1 MKIRVGSLD
10 LEVELDGPEQGE
22 PLLLIMGLGL
32 QLTSWPPELVR
43 ALAHAGYRVI
53 RYDHRD
59 IGLSSPQDQHGPPR
73 LTAAFWRHAFHLPLR
88 PPYTLAE
95 LADDAA
101 GLLDALGH
109 PSAHVVGISMGGM
122 VAQHLARRHPQRV
135 RGLSLWMSSP
145 GGRRLPPP
153 RPEVL
158 RLVLSRPKGAA
169 AVTAHFEH
177 LFRAIGSPAHPVPPE
192 QLRERVAA
200 NFARAYRPQATAR
213 QMIAIAADGDRRAW
227 LRELKRPVQV
237 LHGLDD
243 PLLPIAHGRALAA
256 ALPQSELREL
266 PGLGHD
272 LPAALIPEFL
282 ACIQRAREREIVDKP
297 SPGSP

>member
-1 MKIRVGSLD
+1 MKVRVGSIE

-32 QLTSWPPELVR
+32 QLTSWPIELVR
-43 ALAHAGYRVI
+43 ALADAGYRVI

-59 IGLSSPQDQHGPPR
+59 IGLSSPQDQHGRPR
-73 LTAAFWRHAFHLPLR
+73 LAAAFWRHAFHLPLH

-109 PSAHVVGISMGGM
+109 PAAQVVGISMGGM
-122 VAQHLARRHPQRV
+122 VAQHLARRHPHRV
-135 RGLSLWMSSP
+135 KGLSLWMSSP
-145 GGRRLPPP
+145 GGRDLP
-153 RPEVL
+153 RPTRKVL
-158 RLVLSRPKGAA
+158 RLVMSRPKDMAGVA
-169 AVTAHFEH
+169 AHFEQ
-177 LFRAIGSPAHPVPPE
+177 LFRTIGSPAHPVPLE
-192 QLRERVAA
+192 QLRARVAA
-200 NFARAYRPQATAR
+200 NLARAYRPQATAR
-213 QMIAIAADGDRRAW
+213 QMIAIAADGDRRRW
-227 LRELKRPVQV
+227 LRNLRRPVQV
-237 LHGLDD
+237 LHGLED

-256 ALPQSELREL
+256 ALPQSELREV

-272 LPAALIPEFL
+272 LPQALLPEFL
-282 ACIQRAREREIVDKP
+282 ACIQRARDREIVDKP